1 MRVVVKVGVVNYGVG
16 NVGSVFNALRRV
28 GAEPV
33 LINSA
38 VELRGVDAVILPGVG
53 SFNSAMVNL
62 SRLSDELGRI
72 RGSTP
77 ILGICLGLQL
87 MFKGSDEGELGGLG
101 WYDGW
106 VSRIRG
112 PRVPHIGWDYVKL
125 SGECNLGVFRGYYYF
140 MHSYAVVNPINKPP
154 NIGFT
159 KYGDSTILSVLC
171 DESSVT
177 YGTQFHPE
185 KSGKLGLSILSGLVN
200 LVKR

>member
-16 NVGSVFNALRRV
+16 NVGSIFNALRRI
-28 GAEPV
+28 GAEPM

-38 VELRGVDAVILPGVG
+38 VELRSVDAVILPGVG

-62 SRLSDELGRI
+62 SRLTDELNSV
-72 RGSTP
+72 RGSSP

-106 VSRIRG
+106 VNRIRG

-125 SGECNLGVFRGYYYF
+125 NGECNLGVIGGYYYF
-140 MHSYAVVNPINKPP
+140 MHSYAVVNPINEPP

-159 KYGDSTILSVLC
+159 RYGGSTILSVLC
-171 DESSVT
+171 DEGKAT

-185 KSGKLGLSILSGLVN
+185 KSGKLGLSILSGLIN
-200 LVKR
+200 LAKS